1 MDTVWDLEFTERKA
15 LDGTSEEEL
24 AVCGEKAFLTLYKCL
39 LAHSTDQ
46 EQSAK
51 KDGASLV
58 NTICSPV
65 IAAQL

>member
-24 AVCGEKAFLTLYKCL
+24 AVCGEKALLTLYKCL
-39 LAHSTDQ
+39 LDQ

-58 NTICSPV
+58 NFICSHV